1 VPASDTINFGII
13 GVGQEGEYL
22 LGIAIKL
29 PGVKC
34 IAACD
39 LYDGRQELA
48 REIVDGPI
56 TTTRRYKEL
65 LANKDVDCIIV
76 AVPAH
81 WHKQIVVDTV
91 NAAKDVYCEK
101 PMTHRV
107 EEGFEIIDAATKT
120 GRIVQIGSQRQSS
133 LGFAKA
139 KELCDQGAIGD
150 VCLASAVY
158 GRNDACGA
166 WQYQAPPDLSP
177 QTLDWETWLGTA
189 PSRPF
194 DVIRWARWRCFQDYG
209 EGLPGDLFVHS
220 VTGIH
225 YVMNVDAPP
234 ERALSSGGLFRWKDG
249 RDVPDVLTTLY
260 DYPKFRATVQMTLN
274 TDISPE
280 VTRFMGTRGM
290 IKVDGEGDGGVRVY
304 PQDGW
309 ENLSILVQR
318 SVVCGKIYETKTEAS
333 HKPMPIDPELAKG
346 LLEHRRQATY
356 VAPGDY
362 IFAGDSGKPRWHG
375 IMLTD
380 HIKPPAVRAAIGKIG
395 WHTFRHTFSSILHH
409 AGTDLAVQKELPR
422 HADIQTTINMYT
434 QAVSTAKREAVHE
447 VAKVLLNA

>member
-189 PSRPF
+189 PKRPF
-194 DVIRWARWRCFQDYG
+194 DAIRWARWRCFQDYG
-209 EGLPGDLFVHS
+209 EGLSGDLFVHS

-249 RDVPDVLTTLY
+249 RDVPDALTTLY
-260 DYPKFRATVQMTLN
+260 DYPKFRAMIQITLN

-290 IKVDGEGDGGVRVY
+290 IEVEGEGDGAVRVY
-304 PQDGW
+304 PQDAVERGPCIPGFPKRLRGPYAERW
-309 ENLSILVQR
+309 HQEHDPKPCTEKAV
-318 SVVCGKIYETKTEAS
+318 EAS
-333 HKPMPIDPELAKG
+333 HYYVPPGYDPARDHLWNFFQSVKTRQVPVEDARFGNNTAIACHMADYSYYKKTIA
-346 LLEHRRQATY
+346 HWDQDARRIA
-356 VAPGDY
+356 
-362 IFAGDSGKPRWHG
+362 
-375 IMLTD
+375 L
-380 HIKPPAVRAAIGKIG
+380 
-395 WHTFRHTFSSILHH
+395 
-409 AGTDLAVQKELPR
+409 
-422 HADIQTTINMYT
+422 
-434 QAVSTAKREAVHE
+434 
-447 VAKVLLNA
+447 